1 MYLLLAGFNGGDIA
15 FQLFMFLFMLGIP
28 AAIIFLF
35 IKVLRNRK
43 SRLNRI
49 EEKLDKLLKEK
60 D

>member
-1 MYLLLAGFNGGDIA
+1 MYLLQAEFNGGDIA

-28 AAIIFLF
+28 AAIIM
-35 IKVLRNRK
+35 IVVVGIRNRK

-49 EEKLDKLLKEK
+49 EEKLDKLLQEK